1 MVKKGL
7 GKGLSALI
15 PEQDRQEAAVK
26 VQGISMVPIDSI
38 KANPDQPRKTF
49 AKDALEELS
58 LSIKE
63 SGVIQP
69 LLLTK
74 KDGVYYLIAGERRL
88 RASQL
93 AGLKEVPAII
103 KDINEVESA
112 ALAIIENIQRENLS
126 PIEESVAYQKLID
139 TYMLTQD
146 QLGKRLGKSR
156 TYITNTLRLL
166 QLPTEIRSYIE
177 EGTLSASHGRS
188 ILSVAPE
195 HQLALAEYV
204 IKHKL
209 NVRELENLVKDF
221 SIEKIEGHRHKE
233 HKEKDVHIQDVEKV
247 LENSFGTKVTIKGKN
262 KGSITLD
269 YYSKE
274 DLIRITDLLMSK

>member
-15 PEQDRQEAAVK
+15 PDQDREEARSDAHQVSL
-26 VQGISMVPIDSI
+26 IPIELI

-49 AKDALEELS
+49 SRDALEELAN
-58 LSIKE
+58 SIRE
-63 SGVIQP
+63 NGIIQP

-74 KDGVYYLIAGERRL
+74 KEGTYYLIAGERRL

-93 AGLKEVPAII
+93 AGLKDVPAIVRNI
-103 KDINEVESA
+103 EEVDSA

-126 PIEESVAYQKLID
+126 PIEESLAYKKLID
-139 TYMLTQD
+139 SYLLTQE

-156 TYITNTLRLL
+156 TYITNSLRLL
-166 QLPTEIRSYIE
+166 QLPPAVQAYIE
-177 EGTLSASHGRS
+177 EGALSASHGRS
-188 ILSVAPE
+188 ILSVEPE
-195 HQLALAEYV
+195 HQQLLADYV
-204 IKHKL
+204 IRHKL
-209 NVRELENLVKDF
+209 NVRELEALVKDF
-221 SIEKIEGHRHKE
+221 RIEKILGHKDKPA
-233 HKEKDVHIQDVEKV
+233 KEKDVHVRNVEQT

-262 KGSITLD
+262 KGSITLE

-274 DLIRITDLLMSK
+274 DLIRITDLLLSK

>member
-26 VQGISMVPIDSI
+26 VQGISMIPIDSI

-74 KDGVYYLIAGERRL
+74 KDGIYYLIAGERRL

-93 AGLKEVPAII
+93 AGLKEVPAIV

-166 QLPTEIRSYIE
+166 QLPPKVRTYIE
-177 EGTLSASHGRS
+177 DGTLSASHGRS

-209 NVRELENLVKDF
+209 NVRELETLVKNF
-221 SIEKIEGHRHKE
+221 SIEKIEGHRHKD

>member
-26 VQGISMVPIDSI
+26 VQGISMIPIDSI

-74 KDGVYYLIAGERRL
+74 KDGIYYLIAGERRL

-93 AGLKEVPAII
+93 AGLKEVPAIV

-166 QLPTEIRSYIE
+166 QLPPKVRTYIE
-177 EGTLSASHGRS
+177 DGTLSASHGRS

-209 NVRELENLVKDF
+209 NVRELETLVKNF